1 MYAQYGRYH
10 LINARHFLVICLA
23 LAKTIHVP
31 NCRIL
36 KASWQYKYYKLLISG
51 HPTEQKKTFNWKKLE
66 PEMKYWGSNRP
77 T

>member
-23 LAKTIHVP
+23 LAKTIHD
-31 NCRIL
+31 
-36 KASWQYKYYKLLISG
+36 
-51 HPTEQKKTFNWKKLE
+51 PTEQKKTFNWKKLE